1 MAVSEQKQVRKVTK
15 SDKDKEVEDKPVDD
29 EKAKKVKEDMDRL
42 LDEIDD
48 ILERNSEE
56 FMKSYVQK
64 GGE

>member
-1 MAVSEQKQVRKVTK
+1 MSEQKQVRKVTK
-15 SDKDKEVEDKPVDD
+15 SDKERVEDKPVDE
-29 EKAKKVKEDMDRL
+29 EKAKKVKEDMDQL

-48 ILERNSEE
+48 ILEENSEE